1 MQNKDEDYFNKLLEA
16 IKSSIQTEIPD
27 FKDVGIFGG
36 GFNGIDD
43 VKKVT
48 ALAPSLRIGLVGL
61 NKSLNLNSNQLETEL
76 DLSLIFITKDVK
88 TANSKHAIALSFL
101 ERVLL
106 LVKNGNWG
114 IENIYATDINSV
126 TAKNYWGAELMQNDI
141 ALWQVNWKQKC
152 ILGKDRFNEEA

>member
-1 MQNKDEDYFNKLLEA
+1 MDDYFNKLLNA
-16 IKSSIQTEIPD
+16 IKSSIQAEIPE
-27 FKDVGIFGG
+27 FIDVGIFGG
-36 GFNGIDD
+36 GFNGTRD
-43 VKKVT
+43 VKKFT
-48 ALAPSLRIGLVGL
+48 SIAPSLRVALVGL

-88 TANSKHAIALSFL
+88 VANSKHAIALSFL

-114 IENIYATDINSV
+114 IENLYATDINSV
-126 TAKNYWGAELMQNDI
+126 NAHNYWGEELMQSDI

-152 ILGKDRFNEEA
+152 VLGIDRENEKTQ